1 MKKIK
6 NFLKSESGFS
16 LIEIAIA
23 LVVVGLL
30 IGGVLK
36 GRKLIENAKINKVAS
51 NIDMYR
57 MAIHLF
63 NETYGSLPGDFH
75 LASKHI
81 YHKLRDGKNDGIIGG
96 HGLNPPDESA
106 NMWGH
111 LAQAGLIGDMGQLPE
126 SGFARR
132 GEGIPEGKI
141 GGVITIQHNPH
152 EEMSGHWLLLGREN
166 GSRGDGALLTPHQ
179 ARALSQKMD
188 SPDPHAGL
196 VRGHHGMDVTP
207 EDCIKDGQ
215 FNGENS
221 HPACILYFQL

>member
-36 GRKLIENAKINKVAS
+36 GRKLIENAKINRVAN

-63 NETYGSLPGDFH
+63 NEMYGSLPGDFH
-75 LASKHI
+75 LASKNIH
-81 YHKLRDGKNDGIIGG
+81 HKLRDGKNDGIIGG
-96 HGLNPPDESA
+96 HGLNPPDEAA
-106 NMWGH
+106 NIWGH

-126 SGFARR
+126 SGYARR
-132 GEGIPEGKI
+132 GEGIPEEKI
-141 GGVITIQHNPH
+141 GGVITIQYNPH
-152 EEMSGHWLLLGREN
+152 EEMTGHWLLLGREN

-179 ARALSQKMD
+179 ARTISQKMD
-188 SPDPHAGL
+188 SPDPHSGL
-196 VRGHHGMDVTP
+196 VRGHHGMDVAP
-207 EDCIKDGQ
+207 EDCIKGGQ

-221 HPACILYFQL
+221 HPACVLYFQL